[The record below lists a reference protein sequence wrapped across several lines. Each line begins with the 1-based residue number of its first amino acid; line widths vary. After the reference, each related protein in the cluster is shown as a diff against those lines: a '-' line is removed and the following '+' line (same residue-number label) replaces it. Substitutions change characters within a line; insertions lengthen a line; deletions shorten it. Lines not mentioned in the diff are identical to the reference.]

1 MTNRHP
7 AFHHAN
13 DTETSRDGRE
23 DMDTR
28 SPETEAGSMQIVAQS
43 YFQPEHVVL
52 PLQGFFRLYEAQLR
66 SERKS
71 ARTIKIYNGALGK
84 FWDWSEQANAH
95 KPVLSDFVTTQVR
108 LFLADAMD
116 KPKWDGH
123 PILEGITKEKL
134 ASATLH
140 QYFRGLKTFGAW
152 LEREGYA
159 SVHPLHNLRAP
170 KVDQKQLLPLSED
183 EERRLLGVYD
193 DNNLTECRLKAIF
206 LLMLDTSMR
215 LSELTGLQAENVD
228 LEHGFLLVM
237 GKGRKERSI
246 PFGFTTEK
254 VLRKYAAFFRAE
266 PATPAISEFFL
277 SPDGYPLTYNAMKMI
292 FTRAGKRSG
301 IHRLHP
307 HLLRHTYGIRAQES
321 GMPTITLQQYMGH
334 SSPKVTERY
343 AHAAQ
348 SERLKRARG
357 YSPIDQ
363 LKIRIG
369 RAKQ

>member
-1 MTNRHP
+1 MAEKCSRENRPARPSDTAHSWTNATSSKRPVGGSNPSRDARQKSRVTVPDSNPYQKVRIFVSQKEPKMTNRHP

-43 YFQPEHVVL
+43 YFQPEHAVL

-159 SVHPLHNLRAP
+159 SVHPP
-170 KVDQKQLLPLSED
+170 D
-183 EERRLLGVYD
+183 
-193 DNNLTECRLKAIF
+193 
-206 LLMLDTSMR
+206 
-215 LSELTGLQAENVD
+215 
-228 LEHGFLLVM
+228 
-237 GKGRKERSI
+237 
-246 PFGFTTEK
+246 
-254 VLRKYAAFFRAE
+254 
-266 PATPAISEFFL
+266 
-277 SPDGYPLTYNAMKMI
+277 SPGQT
-292 FTRAGKRSG
+292 
-301 IHRLHP
+301 
-307 HLLRHTYGIRAQES
+307 
-321 GMPTITLQQYMGH
+321 
-334 SSPKVTERY
+334 
-343 AHAAQ
+343 
-348 SERLKRARG
+348 
-357 YSPIDQ
+357 
-363 LKIRIG
+363 
-369 RAKQ
+369 